1 MKAYFLLAIGAS
13 WLAVAIVGAFN
24 SFAIGFQ
31 PGALNP
37 FASAI
42 VLSALMLLFFLGWIA
57 PRLLGALAFTEKTE
71 TNQRS
76 SKMSHYLPIP
86 KLDRYRFCS
95 LLDTKA
101 CRP

>member
-13 WLAVAIVGAFN
+13 WLAVAIFAAFN

-37 FASAI
+37 FASVI

-57 PRLLGALAFTEKTE
+57 PASWGLWLLRKRRKQT
-71 TNQRS
+71 S
-76 SKMSHYLPIP
+76 DHP
-86 KLDRYRFCS
+86 K
-95 LLDTKA
+95 
-101 CRP
+101 